1 MVPVSLAHWRRLL
14 VATVLLA
21 SLPALWR
28 LGDVREALWH
38 EQLVVAAFDQGQQ
51 LQASGRLAEAVEA
64 FQTAVRYA
72 DLDPE
77 LYEILAMA
85 QSRLGR
91 IDDSVAT
98 YRHILRDYPHAYNA
112 VLYRN
117 VGLIELRAG
126 RFRAARADLLKAVSL
141 DSGDVLAFHLL
152 GHTLA
157 ALKDFAGA
165 RDAWTRVLELN
176 PGFQPAR
183 DRLRE
188 LDAVP
193 QD

>member
-1 MVPVSLAHWRRLL
+1 MVPVSLALWRRLL
-14 VATVLLA
+14 IAAVLLA

-28 LGDVREALWH
+28 LGDVRQAL
-38 EQLVVAAFDQGQQ
+38 QRDRLAAAAFDRGQQ
-51 LQASGRLAEAVEA
+51 LQASGRLAEAVGA
-64 FQTAVRYA
+64 FRTAVLYA
-72 DLDPE
+72 PADPE
-77 LYEILAMA
+77 FHDILALA
-85 QSRLGR
+85 QVRLGR
-91 IDDSVAT
+91 IDDAVAT
-98 YRHILRDYPHAYNA
+98 YRQILRVYPHAYNP

-126 RFRAARADLLKAVSL
+126 RFHAARADLLKAVSL
-141 DSGDVLAFHLL
+141 DPGDVLAFHLL

-165 RDAWTRVLELN
+165 RAAWTRVLELN

-188 LDAVP
+188 LDAGP
-193 QD
+193 RD